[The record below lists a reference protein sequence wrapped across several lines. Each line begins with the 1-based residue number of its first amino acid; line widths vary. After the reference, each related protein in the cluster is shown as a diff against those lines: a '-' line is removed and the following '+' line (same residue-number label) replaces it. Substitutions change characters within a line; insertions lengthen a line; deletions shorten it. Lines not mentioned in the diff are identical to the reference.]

1 MGTVVLVSFLF
12 FYFFF
17 FSCLVLSFVAEINE
31 LMLAFDE
38 QLLSFHSSNLI
49 LDSSL
54 NSLRV
59 SFLSQSITE
68 S

>member
-17 FSCLVLSFVAEINE
+17 FLCFVLSFVAEINE

-38 QLLSFHSSNLI
+38 QLLSFHSSSLI
-49 LDSSL
+49 LDSSIVVRETRD
-54 NSLRV
+54 RV
-59 SFLSQSITE
+59 SPLSH
-68 S
+68 